1 MALKVAVV
9 GAGNIGRIHAAA
21 YSAHDLSNLVAVCD
35 LVEAKA
41 QDLARA
47 HSARCCTTVEHLL
60 ASEDLDIVSVAT
72 AGEENGGDH
81 FDPVMAALDAGK
93 HVLCE
98 KPLSNDIGNA
108 RRMVAAARNHDLR
121 LGVDLNHR
129 FVPAAERARR
139 LITDG
144 SLGEPLFVNMNLWIR
159 NPRESSPWFHL
170 RALHSHSVDVMRFF
184 CGDVARVHAFAL
196 QAPGRKIW
204 SVVSIN
210 LEFTSG
216 AVGHLTGS
224 YDMSNL
230 HPIERCEVG
239 GTRGRFV
246 IDNVYQELTFYPH
259 ESDEL
264 LVVRNSIMGGV
275 TGFPQTIHNRIHRF
289 LQQVTDGD
297 ESLEASGEEGL
308 AAQEVVE
315 AAIESINSGSVIDVP
330 AVLATAGARA
340 PKET

>member
-1 MALKVAVV
+1 M
-9 GAGNIGRIHAAA
+9 
-21 YSAHDLSNLVAVCD
+21 
-35 LVEAKA
+35 
-41 QDLARA
+41 
-47 HSARCCTTVEHLL
+47 
-60 ASEDLDIVSVAT
+60 
-72 AGEENGGDH
+72 
-81 FDPVMAALDAGK
+81 
-93 HVLCE
+93 
-98 KPLSNDIGNA
+98 
-108 RRMVAAARNHDLR
+108 
-121 LGVDLNHR
+121 
-129 FVPAAERARR
+129 
-139 LITDG
+139 
-144 SLGEPLFVNMNLWIR
+144 
-159 NPRESSPWFHL
+159 
-170 RALHSHSVDVMRFF
+170 
-184 CGDVARVHAFAL
+184 
-196 QAPGRKIW
+196 
-204 SVVSIN
+204 VSIN